1 VRSLSD
7 LSPARNCTACATP
20 QELAV
25 QEASCLLRDA
35 DVENPRLEAQ
45 LLLAHV
51 LGVTRGK
58 LLSGSIRTVSE
69 EALSAFWQLVRQRA
83 NRVPLAYLRGY
94 QEFYGLTIQVSRATL
109 IPRPETELLVEAAL
123 NAVAAISRPVLLDLC
138 TGSGCIAVAC
148 AVKVPTLRVVAS
160 DISEAALQVARANC
174 QRHGV
179 GERVALVAGDVA
191 TMLRGGWADVI
202 TVNPPYIPSA
212 QIPTL
217 QAEVQVHE
225 PWLALDGGPD
235 GLAVLQR
242 VVADGYRVLRRGGML
257 ATEVA
262 LGQAHEVVDRMV
274 QHRYEKVRTLN
285 DLAGIPR
292 VVLGIR
298 PR

>member
-1 VRSLSD
+1 
-7 LSPARNCTACATP
+7 
-20 QELAV
+20 
-25 QEASCLLRDA
+25 LLRDA

-51 LGVTRGK
+51 LGVTRGE

-148 AVKVPTLRVVAS
+148 AVKVPKLRVVAS
-160 DISEAALQVARANC
+160 DISEAALQVARA
-174 QRHGV
+174 
-179 GERVALVAGDVA
+179 AGDVA

-262 LGQAHEVVDRMV
+262 LGQAHEVVDLMV